1 MKSWLL
7 VRRILTYLMILGFIV
22 ALVAISNPDNIAYP
36 EYEHAHLRMSFSHNG
51 VEENFGDPKY
61 QQGYSKDS
69 CDSGLPKE
77 PLHFHDAKNHF
88 VHVHWQGLTG
98 GQVLKYLGLNKIDWF
113 DSYLGIK
120 ARKEKEINLSLI
132 PIHGK
137 NLPTLKND
145 EKLWIYSGNPE
156 KFELKSTDDFLYK
169 DLETF
174 FNKKSEVRES
184 IEKDKKLNF
193 LELNAVAHGSIND
206 NDEESSKLNSN
217 KITNTPE
224 ELKKINNLLGDVV
237 IFAQKDKPTDE
248 QVKDKFT
255 KFEPLSDSSC
265 GG

>member
-7 VRRILTYLMILGFIV
+7 VRRILTYLMIFGLLV

-36 EYEHAHLRMSFSHNG
+36 EYEHAHIRLSFNHNN
-51 VEENFGDPKY
+51 VEENFADNKY

-88 VHVHWQGLTG
+88 VHIHWQGLTG
-98 GQVLKYLGLNKIDWF
+98 GQVLKYYGLNKIDWF

-120 ARKEKEINLSLI
+120 ARKEKDINLSLI

-137 NLPTLKND
+137 NLPTLKSD
-145 EKLWIYSGNPE
+145 EKLWIYTGSADQ
-156 KFELKSTDDFLYK
+156 FELRTNDDFFNK

-174 FNKKSEVRES
+174 FGKKSTVRES
-184 IEKDKKLNF
+184 IEKEKKLNY
-193 LELNAVAHGSIND
+193 LELNAEAHNGIKD
-206 NDEESSKLNSN
+206 GDEDKPT
-217 KITNTPE
+217 ITTTPE
-224 ELKKINNLLGDVV
+224 ELKRINNLLGDVV
-237 IFAQKDKPTDE
+237 IFAQKQKPSDE
-248 QVKDKFT
+248 LIRERFS